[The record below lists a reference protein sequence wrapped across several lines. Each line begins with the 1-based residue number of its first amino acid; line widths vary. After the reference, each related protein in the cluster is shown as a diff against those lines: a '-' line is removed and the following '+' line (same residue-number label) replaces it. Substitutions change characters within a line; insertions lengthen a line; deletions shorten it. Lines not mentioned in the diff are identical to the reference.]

1 MNTSNTGDQRDAVHV
16 WQCAAIDHGVTI
28 FPNGKIGPCCL
39 INSSYLKPIDVLTDP
54 DRFADLRTPADSPP
68 LACHECT
75 LAEHYGDTSY
85 RQTFNSQRTQAPG
98 VQFLDIRNSNL
109 CNLKCRT
116 CGPHFSNKWGD
127 ELGYEITIKR
137 HDITEHLPYL
147 LTDDLHWMYF
157 TGGEPLINK
166 DHWDLLETLITSGRS
181 RNIKLMYNTN
191 MTTLKYKNTNIVS
204 IWRQFAGVTVNCSI
218 DAVGEKLNYIRSGA
232 DWREIKKNF
241 DKLYRLSQ
249 HWDKFA
255 INLTPT
261 MSLLNIW
268 FFAELVKFASD
279 YNITCKPIIL
289 SGPKM
294 FALSVIPDSLTDL
307 ALEQLTLAATYNV
320 VEPATIDRIK
330 KLIVD
335 NNMTQWMNRTIRE
348 ILLMDHVRREN
359 LFGLLPFTQEALAT
373 IHQFDEYK

>member
-1 MNTSNTGDQRDAVHV
+1 M
-16 WQCAAIDHGVTI
+16 
-28 FPNGKIGPCCL
+28 
-39 INSSYLKPIDVLTDP
+39 
-54 DRFADLRTPADSPP
+54 
-68 LACHECT
+68 
-75 LAEHYGDTSY
+75 
-85 RQTFNSQRTQAPG
+85 
-98 VQFLDIRNSNL
+98 
-109 CNLKCRT
+109 
-116 CGPHFSNKWGD
+116 
-127 ELGYEITIKR
+127 
-137 HDITEHLPYL
+137 
-147 LTDDLHWMYF
+147 
-157 TGGEPLINK
+157 
-166 DHWDLLETLITSGRS
+166 
-181 RNIKLMYNTN
+181 
-191 MTTLKYKNTNIVS
+191 KYKNTNIVS

-218 DAVGEKLNYIRSGA
+218 DAIGEKLNYIRSGA

-268 FFAELVKFASD
+268 FFAELVKFARD

-320 VEPATIDRIK
+320 VDPATIDRIK